1 MASFTY
7 FCALHDL
14 QRTLFLCL
22 RSMVSERAKH
32 LGMLFNI
39 LYNALLGAVDHC
51 LRLMALAPS
60 SHTPSK
66 LKRFARGR
74 RGLLSAIESDTAT
87 LHDGRPVIWMHA
99 SSLGEY
105 AILRPV
111 IKQLRARMDCH
122 IVLTFFSPTGY
133 EALCKHHPDVDY
145 VCYLPLDRPGN
156 VKRFLD
162 AVKPTRAIFA
172 VSEYWI
178 NFLKELKRRQI
189 PTYLLSAIIADKG
202 PFFRWYGTFYR
213 QALETYTHITVLNQA
228 SADNLRRL
236 GFERYSVA
244 GDPLFDNAVAVA
256 ETPYENSVVTR
267 FAQGR
272 KLFVVGSLSDENDL
286 RMTVHLIDR
295 HPDVRFLIVPHEVSD
310 KAIARLQT
318 ALPTES
324 VRYTQCDEYTD
335 LTNRHVLIVDF
346 VGALAS
352 LYRYAGWAYVG
363 GGFTPYLHSIIEPVV
378 YGIPVAYGPR
388 IERKATPTELS
399 AQGIGRVVQT
409 PEELEQ
415 WFAEL
420 KTDEERLQEIDRAA
434 RHYIAR
440 QRGATQ
446 AIIDQLMSA

>member
-1 MASFTY
+1 
-7 FCALHDL
+7 
-14 QRTLFLCL
+14 
-22 RSMVSERAKH
+22 
-32 LGMLFNI
+32 MLFDI
-39 LYNALLGAVDHC
+39 LYNALLRTVDYCLKAV
-51 LRLMALAPS
+51 ALAPS
-60 SHTPSK
+60 SQAPSK
-66 LKRFARGR
+66 LKRFAQGR
-74 RGLLSAIESDTAT
+74 RGLLSAIESTMAT

-111 IKQLRARMDCH
+111 IKQLRARMSCH

-162 AVKPTRAIFA
+162 AVRPARAVFA

-202 PFFRWYGTFYR
+202 PFFRWYGAFYR
-213 QALETYTHITVLNQA
+213 QALETYTHITVLNRA
-228 SADNLRRL
+228 SAENLRRL
-236 GFERYSVA
+236 NFERYSLA

-256 ETPYENSVVTR
+256 ETPYTNNIVAR
-267 FAQGR
+267 FAQGQ
-272 KLFVVGSLSDENDL
+272 KLFVIGSLSDENDL

-295 HPDVRFLIVPHEVSD
+295 HPDVRFLVVPHEVTD
-310 KAIARLQT
+310 KAMARLQA

-324 VRYTQCDEYTD
+324 VRYTQCDEHTD
-335 LTNRHVLIVDF
+335 LTHKRILIVDY
-346 VGALAS
+346 VGELAS
-352 LYRYAGWAYVG
+352 LYRYGGWAYVG

-399 AQGIGRVVQT
+399 EQGIGCVVQT
-409 PEELEQ
+409 PEKLEQ
-415 WFAEL
+415 WFAQL
-420 KTDEERLQEIDRAA
+420 KTDGERLQKIAHTA
-434 RHYIAR
+434 HQYIAHR
-440 QRGATQ
+440 RGATQ
-446 AIIDQLMSA
+446 AIIDQLMST